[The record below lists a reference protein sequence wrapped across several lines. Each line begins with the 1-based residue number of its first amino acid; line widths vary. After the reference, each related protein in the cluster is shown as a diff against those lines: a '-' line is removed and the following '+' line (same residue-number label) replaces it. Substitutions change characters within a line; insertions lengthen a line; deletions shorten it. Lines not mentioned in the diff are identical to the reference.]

1 MKAPM
6 ITNRPNAI
14 GNRQRLILLIIPRG
28 LTVRTKRQVRLA
40 STSKA
45 VLLPL
50 SFLPMEEPDK
60 VLVGTSRFELEPFC
74 GRERSGSPQAKSRA
88 HLCEGSQLPRTE
100 RKIWSGRADLNLSRF
115 AGVSAAGARRRNPER
130 SEGSQ
135 SPRNAE
141 GLVGTGRFELEPF
154 CGRERSGSP
163 QAKSRAH
170 LCEGSQKYWSGRA
183 DLNCRP
189 LAPQASALPG

>member
-130 SEGSQ
+130 
-135 SPRNAE
+135 
-141 GLVGTGRFELEPF
+141 TGARDLSHHEMRRVWSGRRFELEPF

-189 LAPQASALPG
+189 LAPQASAL